1 MITRNSIWIYP
12 EYFTP
17 QEVNQIHA
25 IASKYKLEESMIGQG
40 SEDPDDR
47 THHRLGNKDSSIRQ
61 SKNLWL
67 APEIIP
73 NELEQ
78 KLVDGINM
86 ANMEAGWNLQWDWQ
100 ERHQYTTYEHRP
112 DAQVEGDF
120 YLWHLDSSD
129 QPQGQN
135 GRVRKLSSTVQLSDP
150 EDYEGGNFDYI
161 EYQGI
166 FDKLDIYD
174 TRIDIGNYKRTVPFS
189 GKAKG
194 TLIVFP
200 SDTYHQVTPVTRG
213 VRKSLVSWFHG
224 NFYV

>member
-1 MITRNSIWIYP
+1 MITANSIWIYP

-25 IASKYKLEESMIGQG
+25 IANKFKLEESLIGQKDI
-40 SEDPDDR
+40 DPDNRGFQVD
-47 THHRLGNKDSSIRQ
+47 GNSDNSIRQ

-67 APEIIP
+67 EPHRMPREI
-73 NELEQ
+73 EQ

-86 ANMEAGWNLQWDWQ
+86 ANMESGWNLQWDYQ
-100 ERHQYTTYEHRP
+100 EPHQYTTYEHRP
-112 DAQVEGDF
+112 NAPVTGDF
-120 YLWHLDSSD
+120 YTWHLDSSD
-129 QPQGQN
+129 VEQSDG
-135 GRVRKLSSTVQLSDP
+135 GRVRKLSSTLQLSDP
-150 EDYEGGNFDYI
+150 EEYEGGNFDYI
-161 EYQGI
+161 EYQGV

-174 TRIDIGNYKRTVPFS
+174 TRIDIGNFKRSIPFS
-189 GKAKG
+189 AKAKG

-224 NFYV
+224 NPYV

>member
-1 MITRNSIWIYP
+1 MITTNSIWIYP

-25 IASKYKLEESMIGQG
+25 IASKYELEDSMIGQG
-40 SEDPDDR
+40 NEDPDDR
-47 THHRLGNKDSSIRQ
+47 TYHREGNKDNTIRQ
-61 SKNLWL
+61 SKNIWL
-67 APEIIP
+67 APNQIP
-73 NELEQ
+73 QELEQ
-78 KLVDGINM
+78 KLVGGINM
-86 ANMEAGWNLQWDWQ
+86 ANQEAGWNLHWDWQ

-112 DAQVEGDF
+112 NAPVTGDF
-120 YLWHLDSSD
+120 YTWHLDSSD
-129 QPQGQN
+129 MPQSEG
-135 GRVRKLSSTVQLSDP
+135 GRVRKLSSTLQLSDP
-150 EDYEGGNFDYI
+150 EDYEGGGFDYI

-174 TRIDIGNYKRTVPFS
+174 TRIDIGSFKKSIPFS
-189 GKAKG
+189 AKAKG

-224 NFYV
+224 NPYV

>member
-1 MITRNSIWIYP
+1 MITANSIWIYP
-12 EYFTP
+12 EYFTL

-25 IASKYKLEESMIGQG
+25 VAGKYELEESMIGQG
-40 SEDPDDR
+40 TGDPDDR
-47 THHRLGNKDSSIRQ
+47 TRNREGNSDTTIRQ
-61 SKNLWL
+61 SKQLWL
-67 APEIIP
+67 EPHVMPRKI
-73 NELEQ
+73 EQ

-86 ANMEAGWNLQWDWQ
+86 ANMEAGWNLQWDYQ
-100 ERHQYTTYEHRP
+100 EPHQYTTYEHRP
-112 DAQVEGDF
+112 KAQVEGDF
-120 YLWHLDSSD
+120 YTWHLDSGD
-129 QPQGQN
+129 HPQADG
-135 GRVRKLSSTVQLSDP
+135 GRVRKLSSTVQLSNP
-150 EDYEGGNFDYI
+150 EEYEGGNFEYI

-174 TRIDIGNYKRTVPFS
+174 TRIDIGNFKKTVPFS

-200 SDTYHQVTPVTRG
+200 SDTYHQVTPVIKG

>member
-1 MITRNSIWIYP
+1 MITTNSIWIYP
-12 EYFTP
+12 EYFTT

-25 IASKYKLEESMIGQG
+25 IASKFKLEESLIGQKDI
-40 SEDPDDR
+40 DPDKRGFQVD
-47 THHRLGNKDSSIRQ
+47 GNNDYTIRK

-67 APEIIP
+67 EPHIMPREI
-73 NELEQ
+73 EQ

-86 ANMEAGWNLQWDWQ
+86 ANMESGWNLQWDYQ
-100 ERHQYTTYEHRP
+100 EPHQYTTYEHRP
-112 DAQVEGDF
+112 IKVVKGDF
-120 YLWHLDSSD
+120 YTWHLDSSD
-129 QPQGQN
+129 LPQSDG
-135 GRVRKLSSTVQLSDP
+135 GRVRKLSSTIQLSDP

-174 TRIDIGNYKRTVPFS
+174 TRIDIGNFKKTIPFS
-189 GKAKG
+189 AKAKG

-224 NFYV
+224 NPYV

>member
-1 MITRNSIWIYP
+1 MITTNSIWIYP

-25 IASKYKLEESMIGQG
+25 VASKYELEDSMIGLN

-47 THHRLGNKDSSIRQ
+47 SNRALGNLDSRIRQ
-61 SKNLWL
+61 SKNVWL
-67 APEIIP
+67 APEIMP
-73 NELEQ
+73 GELEQ

-86 ANMEAGWNLQWDWQ
+86 ANMEAGWNLHWDWQ

-112 DAQVEGDF
+112 DAPVTGDF
-120 YLWHLDSSD
+120 YTWHLDSGD
-129 QPQGQN
+129 RPQSEG
-135 GRVRKLSSTVQLSDP
+135 GRIRKLSSTVQLSDP
-150 EDYEGGNFDYI
+150 EDYEGGDFDYI

-166 FDKLDIYD
+166 FDRLDIYD
-174 TRIDIGNYKRTVPFS
+174 TVVDIVNFKKSVPFS
-189 GKAKG
+189 AKAKG
-194 TLIVFP
+194 SLIVFP

-224 NFYV
+224 QPYV